1 MYGLISPTHAAV
13 SAVLLQGVSL
23 CTLVPKALRYER
35 WTRCHQS
42 HLASP
47 NTARD
52 LHAAH
57 VHAALRGAGKCDS
70 LSDTRHVCAPREC
83 MASSVPCTSLSL
95 LSLAVLLQS
104 VSRAPSKPYGMKGG
118 QDATEVTLQVHTPHT
133 TCRWRICMKQSMV

>member
-1 MYGLISPTHAAV
+1 MPLKSPRKSKYSARDMHAAQVCMHHCMVILDSSSDARHVRTASMHGLPSTPHVVV
-13 SAVLLQGVSL
+13 SAVLLQSVCL

-57 VHAALRGAGKCDS
+57 VHAALHGDGICDS
-70 LSDTRHVCAPREC
+70 LSDARHV
-83 MASSVPCTSLSL
+83 
-95 LSLAVLLQS
+95 
-104 VSRAPSKPYGMKGG
+104 RA
-118 QDATEVTLQVHTPHT
+118 A
-133 TCRWRICMKQSMV
+133 